1 MTNRTRPC
9 QRCGKAIPAERIEIL
24 PDTRLCLA
32 CSKETGG
39 EFEITLTPE
48 NLAKA
53 GSIKKNYGS
62 FAVKKVRKPVR
73 RKEV

>member
-1 MTNRTRPC
+1 MATRTRPC
-9 QRCGKAIPAERIEIL
+9 ERCGAPIPVERIEIL

-39 EFEITLTPE
+39 EFEVTITPE

-53 GSIKKNYGS
+53 GSLKKNYGS
-62 FAVKKVRKPVR
+62 FAVKKTRKPIR
-73 RKEV
+73 RKDR